1 MKELRKDEIRFAGDL
16 HKYGFYQADMVYQ
29 QSGCTPSL
37 ITGSAIGHCIWIL
50 EEEDDE
56 SRENNR

>member
-16 HKYGFYQADMVYQ
+16 HKYNFYTADKVYAL
-29 QSGCTPSL
+29 SGVSPSL

-50 EEEDDE
+50 EEDDDE
-56 SRENNR
+56 REE